1 MFSIIHPAYAQIK
14 DWDANGANCL
24 SDGVPTLKCLEPVI
38 GNIIFAASGFVIIV
52 LFIMFVMGSYLYLTS
67 LGNPEKLKKARG
79 TLTFAIAGFIL
90 FLSSFLI
97 LRIIDTL
104 FLGGTGTLLRL
115 NLQ

>member
-1 MFSIIHPAYAQIK
+1 MWSLIPPVYAQTK
-14 DWDANGANCL
+14 DWGNCVVDGA
-24 SDGVPTLKCLEPVI
+24 PTLKCLEVVI
-38 GNIIFAASGFVIIV
+38 GNIIFAASGFVVIV

-79 TLTFAIAGFIL
+79 TLTFAIVGFIL
-90 FLSSFLI
+90 FIASFLI
-97 LRIIDTL
+97 LRIIDFL